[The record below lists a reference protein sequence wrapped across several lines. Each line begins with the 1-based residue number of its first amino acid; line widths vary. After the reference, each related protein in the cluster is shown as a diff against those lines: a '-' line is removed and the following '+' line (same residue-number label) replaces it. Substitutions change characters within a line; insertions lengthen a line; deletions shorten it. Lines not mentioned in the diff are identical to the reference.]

1 MLNCRVCVSALRGK
15 DCSPEQLKPIRA
27 RIVSSMSEPMIR
39 SLFEEPEERP
49 VTVSELTAGIKNALE
64 RKYPSVWVE
73 GEITNFHSAV
83 SGHWYFSL
91 SDGDAIIRA
100 ACFKGSNYK
109 ISYKP
114 ANGDLVRVRGRI
126 SVYEKRGDYQ
136 LIAESLAPSGAGA
149 LSAAFEQV
157 KAKLEAEGLFDESA
171 KRPLPP
177 FPRRIGIVTSRTG
190 AAVHDILT
198 VLRRRARSVSAIV
211 VPTLVQGAGAGSEIA
226 SAIEFANVYSETTD
240 DENKID
246 VLIVGRGGGSAED
259 LWAFNEEIVAR
270 AIRASAIP
278 VISAVGHE
286 IDFSIAD
293 FAADLRAATPSAAA
307 EIVAESEDVVFERIG
322 TLRQRLEALAER
334 SVDRFRQ
341 RVDTASDSY
350 ALRRFPERVKGLSNE
365 VIWLADRNERAF
377 RELLGERKRE
387 TAALVHRLSPERLSA
402 NLERR
407 KGRLQSLAGRTG
419 HAMDVRI
426 AAAREQLSRR
436 MAALD
441 ALSPLKVLTRGYA
454 LARDESGSILRDAGS
469 LSKGDLVT
477 VKLLKGSF
485 ESEVVSVRNGGDPE

>member
-1 MLNCRVCVSALRGK
+1 MT
-15 DCSPEQLKPIRA
+15 
-27 RIVSSMSEPMIR
+27 EPMIR
-39 SLFEEPEERP
+39 SLFEEPEEQP
-49 VTVSELTAGIKNALE
+49 VTVSELTAGIKTALE
-64 RKYPSVWVE
+64 RKFPRVWVE
-73 GEITNFHSAV
+73 GEITNFHSAA

-91 SDGDAIIRA
+91 SDGEAMIKA

-114 ANGDLVRVRGRI
+114 ANGDLVRVRGRV

-136 LIAESLAPSGAGA
+136 LIADSLEPSGAGA
-149 LSAAFEQV
+149 LSAAFEQI
-157 KAKLEAEGLFDESA
+157 KAKLEAEGLFDESV

-177 FPRRIGIVTSRTG
+177 FPRRIGIVTSKTG

-211 VPTLVQGAGAGSEIA
+211 VPTLVQGAGAGRQIA
-226 SAIEFANVYSETTD
+226 SAIEFANAFSKAAG
-240 DENKID
+240 DEDKID

-259 LWAFNEEIVAR
+259 LWAFNEEVVAR

-322 TLRQRLEALAER
+322 ILRNRLGSHAER
-334 SVDRFRQ
+334 SVARYRQ
-341 RVDTASDSY
+341 RVSEAGGSY
-350 ALRRFPERVKGLSNE
+350 ALRRFPERVRGLSND
-365 VIWLADRNERAF
+365 VIWLAERNERAF
-377 RELLGERKRE
+377 RDLLSDWKRD
-387 TAALVHRLSPERLSA
+387 ADALVHRLSPERLAA

-407 KGRLQSLAGRTG
+407 KARLQSLSGKTG
-419 HAMDVRI
+419 HAMKVRI
-426 AAAREQLSRR
+426 AAAREKAGSR

-454 LARDESGSILRDAGS
+454 LARDENGNILRDASS
-469 LSKGDLVT
+469 LSVGDLVT

-485 ESEVVSVRNGGDPE
+485 DSKVVDVKNGGDPE